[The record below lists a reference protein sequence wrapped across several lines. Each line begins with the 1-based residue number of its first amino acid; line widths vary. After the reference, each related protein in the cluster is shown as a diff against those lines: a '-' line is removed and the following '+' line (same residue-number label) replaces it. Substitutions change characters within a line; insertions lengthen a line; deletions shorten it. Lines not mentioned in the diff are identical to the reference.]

1 MMTDSLSQTDL
12 PILLSDKTT
21 RTVKASPGGQLL
33 TKLEKVQNL
42 LGEAY
47 DLKRPFSV
55 AFQPREKN
63 THSTLGNI
71 AV

>member
-1 MMTDSLSQTDL
+1 VTRQ
-12 PILLSDKTT
+12 T
-21 RTVKASPGGQLL
+21 RTVEEPHASASPAGQLL